1 MAKARAKSFSLS
13 ATILIII
20 FITFI
25 STYINSSIFRN
36 SSNRSLS
43 LGNSSEELILHLTF
57 DEGFG
62 NIVYDHS
69 DKGNDGII
77 YDASWIEG
85 IKGTA
90 LEFEQGNWVNCGND
104 TSFNIE
110 IFTIE
115 AWIYIYG
122 TTGSWHQILSKY
134 RTRNQVLDDAY
145 ILELWTDSQRLVL
158 TLSQDGE
165 PHWVACFA
173 SVRIEF
179 NTWTFVTGTY
189 DGSHIR
195 LYINGVGVAA
205 SQVSIPVRKT
215 SAPVVIGNH
224 YEGNSNFNGRIDEI
238 RMYNRVLTVEEII
251 ADYNN
256 VRIPNKKPLNVIG
269 GFIILLM
276 LVIILGLTIRGQKRK
291 PFS

>member
-1 MAKARAKSFSLS
+1 MNYLAKTRAKSFSLN

-20 FITFI
+20 SITFI

-77 YDASWIEG
+77 YDSSWIEG

-104 TSFNIE
+104 TNFNVE

-134 RTRNQVLDDAY
+134 RTRNQLLDDAY
-145 ILELWTDSQRLVL
+145 ILEL
-158 TLSQDGE
+158 
-165 PHWVACFA
+165 
-173 SVRIEF
+173 
-179 NTWTFVTGTY
+179 
-189 DGSHIR
+189 
-195 LYINGVGVAA
+195 
-205 SQVSIPVRKT
+205 
-215 SAPVVIGNH
+215 
-224 YEGNSNFNGRIDEI
+224 
-238 RMYNRVLTVEEII
+238 
-251 ADYNN
+251 
-256 VRIPNKKPLNVIG
+256 
-269 GFIILLM
+269 
-276 LVIILGLTIRGQKRK
+276 
-291 PFS
+291 